1 MGQVYYVYADYDFCN
16 TYLAHHGIKGMRWG
30 VRRWQYD
37 DGSLTPA
44 GEQRYYDG
52 SRGNIKSAI
61 GAKIGYT
68 KAVLTRNSKK
78 DRVLPKDVTLSRI
91 QKEPEFEKGYAFY
104 TTYMKD
110 DKKKYTGLF
119 VQNIR
124 RRYKTDSYSLELK
137 SNKDLKIA
145 SKDTCKKEMSDLLK
159 NEAFRDLYYQSIQDS
174 ASKMRRPQQQ
184 KVFYKA
190 LNDLKKKK
198 YGSDSIYE
206 AFNLSLTNHEDF
218 ENKAS
223 EMFYG
228 RLKKKGYHAIDDIN
242 DKKYSSYKAKS
253 PLIVFDTSSISVQS
267 ISDIKYSDI
276 KGLSRKYN
284 TERYIRELLNGAEA
298 ARSATLAEYYKS
310 LTRND
315 YYY

>member
-1 MGQVYYVYADYDFCN
+1 MGQVYYVYADCDFCN

-30 VRRWQYD
+30 IRRWQYD

-44 GEQRYYDG
+44 GERRYYDG
-52 SRGNIKSAI
+52 SHGNIKSAI

-68 KAVLTRNSKK
+68 KAVLIRNSKK

-159 NEAFRDLYYQSIQDS
+159 NAAFRDLYYQSIQDS

-267 ISDIKYSDI
+267 ISDVKYSDI